1 MSKEAT
7 PVTPQLAGYLGEL
20 FWREDEVLR
29 DLLEDLAARGPQI
42 QVGPDEGRLLQL
54 LCRMVG
60 ARRVLEVG
68 TLFGYSGIWIARGL
82 PPDGHLDTVEYS
94 PVHADAARG
103 WFARA
108 GLAGSVR
115 LHEGAAL
122 EVMARLS
129 GPYDVA
135 FFDARKS
142 EYPAY
147 LDHALRMVRPGG
159 LILADNVLW
168 GGQVADPS
176 VDDEDVRGLREY
188 NRRIAGDP
196 RLQSTIVAVCDGLSV
211 SLVSPPS

>member
-108 GLAGSVR
+108 GLAGSVT

-168 GGQVADPS
+168 SGKVIQPKPDKDTTAILKFN
-176 VDDEDVRGLREY
+176 EKIQR
-188 NRRIAGDP
+188 DP
-196 RLQSTIVAVCDGLSV
+196 RVENILLPLRDGV
-211 SLVSPPS
+211 MVVRHR